1 MVSVWLRRLAIFGAP
16 LGLAVLAAIHPLV
29 GGALVP
35 EDKLGVWTLIHT
47 LQIPLAALLGVAVVL
62 MLDRV
67 DGVEARVAR
76 LAVIPWVAAFAAFDG
91 IAGLAT
97 GALSEYGHLH
107 PAQSTVVLGIA
118 AAITDS
124 PIAAAALPLGALFF
138 GLVAFGGAAVALQRA
153 GASGIGAVAIG
164 AGGVVWTFI
173 HPLIGAPAM
182 LVFAFGA
189 FLVERWAI
197 ERGLTHPNGARPNDR
212 QATFQLN
219 IKESI

>member
-1 MVSVWLRRLAIFGAP
+1 MVSVWLRRVAIFGAP

-138 GLVAFGGAAVALQRA
+138 ALITFGGAAIALRRA
-153 GASGIGAVAIG
+153 GASGIAALSIG
-164 AGGVVWTFI
+164 AGGIAWTFI
-173 HPLIGAPAM
+173 HPLVGAPAT

-189 FLVERWAI
+189 LQVERSTRNRTRARI
-197 ERGLTHPNGARPNDR
+197 AAATHA
-212 QATFQLN
+212 AA
-219 IKESI
+219 